1 MSAAF
6 SITKP
11 DLPYALQIEITSN
24 CNLRCKMCP
33 LSTAGTLSS
42 ITPGHMQDVLWEQ
55 LLPMARAV
63 GQVMIAGFGEPLV
76 HKGCLPLLR
85 QLDAEGIAVSIV
97 TNGMALT
104 PKTAAALVAIKSL
117 FHINVSID
125 SPDPAAYHA
134 IRGADVSKALAGLR
148 NLMAALDNPNRVS
161 VSSVVTADNI
171 ATLPDF
177 PPLLAELGVRY
188 YVLQELINYVDE
200 TSELDP
206 MQLIDYAAYIEQI
219 RARCAASGVTFQST
233 IPERLHLALHDNEQ
247 LHDSFYD
254 DSYQSAD
261 QARQCNLAWEIPY
274 VDKDGLVYPC
284 CYAASQAAAVLGD
297 LRMAPIEQ
305 IWVGPAYQEFRAAI
319 LDGRKT
325 PEICRSCTAVPVGPH
340 HLRLFAATVLPEQS
354 QLAGPGPRRVVVRN
368 TGTQAW
374 HRADMVRVGTSSP
387 RDHASP
393 FYHASWLAANRV
405 CTHQEERVAPGATA
419 TFVFATQPAPGT
431 ISDSFQ
437 LVAEGICWLPNT
449 RFSITADGRR

>member
-1 MSAAF
+1 MPF
-6 SITKP
+6 SITQP
-11 DLPYALQIEITSN
+11 DLPYAIQVEITSN

-85 QLDAEGIAVSIV
+85 QLNEAGIAVSLV
-97 TNGMALT
+97 TNGMAIT
-104 PKTAAALVAIKSL
+104 PKTAAELVAIQSL

-148 NLMAALDNPNRVS
+148 NLMAVLDNPNRVS
-161 VSSVVTADNI
+161 VSSVVTAENV
-171 ATLPDF
+171 ATLAAF

-200 TSELDP
+200 TNELDP
-206 MQLIDYAAYIEQI
+206 VRLIDFAAHIEQVKQ
-219 RARCAASGVTFQST
+219 RCAQHGVIFQST
-233 IPERLHLALHDNEQ
+233 IPERLHLELHDNER

-254 DSYQSAD
+254 DSYQSVD

-274 VDKDGLVYPC
+274 IDKDGLVYPC
-284 CYAASQAAAVLGD
+284 CYAASQAAEVLGD
-297 LRMAPIEQ
+297 LKATPIEQ
-305 IWVGPAYQEFRAAI
+305 VWVGPAYQSFRAAI

-325 PEICRSCTAVPVGPH
+325 PGICRSCTAVPVGPH
-340 HLRLFAATVLPEQS
+340 HLRLFAAEILPERS
-354 QLAGPGPRRVVVRN
+354 QLSGPGPRRVVVRN
-368 TGTQAW
+368 IGSRPW
-374 HRADMVRVGTSSP
+374 RREDLLRVGTSSP

-393 FYHASWLAANRV
+393 FYHSSWLAANRV
-405 CTHQEERVAPGATA
+405 CTHQEERVPPGGTA
-419 TFVFATQPAPGT
+419 SFVFETQPAPGVV
-431 ISDSFQ
+431 SDSFQ
-437 LVAEGICWLPNT
+437 LVAEGLCWLPNT
-449 RFSITADGRR
+449 RFSVE